1 MSPPKSHPG
10 RNRREPLPRLV
21 RFLMAYAAFGALVG
35 CAVAGALLLL
45 PNLPIGELMANTST
59 PVAAVYLYFG
69 SFAATFASLAMG
81 TAIMLLPKGD
91 EPPPSATA
99 RLVTVPVRVRRGR

>member
-1 MSPPKSHPG
+1 MSARTSG
-10 RNRREPLPRLV
+10 RDRKPHTRLPRLV
-21 RFLMAYAAFGALVG
+21 RFLMGYAAFGAVLG

-45 PNLPIGELMANTST
+45 PNLPIGSLMANTST

-81 TAIMLLPKGD
+81 TAIMMLPKDD

-99 RLVTVPVRVRRGR
+99 RLSPVPVRVRRR